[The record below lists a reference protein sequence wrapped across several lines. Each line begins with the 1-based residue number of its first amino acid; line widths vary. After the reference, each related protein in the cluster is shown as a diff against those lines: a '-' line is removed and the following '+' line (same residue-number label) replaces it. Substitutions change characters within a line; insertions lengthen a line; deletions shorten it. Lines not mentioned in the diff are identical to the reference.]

1 MAKKQ
6 ILSPEQDFAANPAE
20 NVWVQA
26 NAGTGKTSVLVQ
38 RLLRIMFRSADCKNS
53 GILCL
58 TYTNAGA
65 GEMRN
70 RILAALRGWA
80 MMSDDDL
87 RDALFSVAE
96 HVSPSD
102 IDIAHAREIFFYYI
116 DNPDMLKIKTIHGF
130 CEEILRRFP
139 IEAGISPSWSLVS
152 GVPQKILLQEAFNR
166 LINTSYEDTVVFTAF
181 ERIVERV
188 SENFLDD
195 LLGLLSSKYRDL
207 FQIND
212 IINYR
217 KYFIDTTYNFLK
229 LDDLICSENNTDEL
243 EKIIETATEIQKSKK
258 TPVDYLDN
266 IITLTKQYIDTTVDF
281 EKYKTAYLK
290 QDGNIQVKILK
301 NDFLTS
307 EAMRVY
313 QINQQNINRTI
324 FQDTVALFDL
334 CVAFNKKYHQIKQE
348 HNLLDFDDLI
358 LYTRKL
364 FSDSAT
370 MGWVLSQLDVS
381 LSHILVDEAQ
391 DTSPLQWDILRMIS
405 GDFFAS
411 SKTSQ
416 MPNSM
421 FVVGDTKQ
429 SIYGFQGA
437 DPSAFSHSRAEIAA
451 QIKNNMRDIQ
461 EIPLAQ
467 SFRSVAP
474 ILNTV
479 DSFFSDKDVRDLT
492 GFVNNSHK
500 CFRLHDKGYV
510 HINKLY
516 SKQDDTDTSLT
527 GYINDISDEIQRVLN
542 TNKYQPSDIMVLVQR
557 RSLLAAPLVAELKRR
572 NIAVAGSDRISLPDF
587 PLVRDLLNLVRWCL
601 DDTDD
606 FSLCCVLKSPMFYL
620 KEVDIYKLCA
630 IRNDT
635 NRTIKQSDSDAKTI
649 TVYDVL
655 EQSLPDVYARLTT
668 IKDNAQ
674 NLSPYSFFCDVLNTD
689 NTRQRFVSALGAQ
702 VIDPL
707 EEFITICLS
716 YERTQSGTMR
726 DFLKW
731 FITGGSEV
739 VRDMNTASGVRIVT
753 VHGSKGLEAPV
764 VFLVDTVRM
773 PKSEKILS
781 LETGRAPVWLWG
793 VGAADSAIYNT
804 LSEQCAD
811 KKLAEYYRLLYV
823 AMTRARDILYIY
835 GYSATSSAP
844 EKSWHTQLWRVF
856 STSDQSDFIR
866 ITNEDIA

>member
-102 IDIAHAREIFFYYI
+102 IDIAHAREIFFFYI

-139 IEAGISPSWSLVS
+139 IEAGFSPSWSLVS
-152 GVPQKILLQEAFNR
+152 GAPQKILLQEAFNR
-166 LINTSYEDTVVFTAF
+166 LINTSYEDAVVFTAF

-212 IINYR
+212 VINYR

-229 LDDLICSENNTDEL
+229 LDDLICSENNIDEL

-258 TPVDYLDN
+258 TPVDYLDK

-307 EAMRVY
+307 EAMHVY

-516 SKQDDTDTSLT
+516 SKQDDADTSLT

-781 LETGRAPVWLWG
+781 LETGHAPVWLWG

>member
-1 MAKKQ
+1 
-6 ILSPEQDFAANPAE
+6 
-20 NVWVQA
+20 
-26 NAGTGKTSVLVQ
+26 
-38 RLLRIMFRSADCKNS
+38 
-53 GILCL
+53 
-58 TYTNAGA
+58 
-65 GEMRN
+65 
-70 RILAALRGWA
+70 
-80 MMSDDDL
+80 
-87 RDALFSVAE
+87 
-96 HVSPSD
+96 
-102 IDIAHAREIFFYYI
+102 
-116 DNPDMLKIKTIHGF
+116 
-130 CEEILRRFP
+130 
-139 IEAGISPSWSLVS
+139 
-152 GVPQKILLQEAFNR
+152 
-166 LINTSYEDTVVFTAF
+166 
-181 ERIVERV
+181 
-188 SENFLDD
+188 
-195 LLGLLSSKYRDL
+195 
-207 FQIND
+207 
-212 IINYR
+212 
-217 KYFIDTTYNFLK
+217 
-229 LDDLICSENNTDEL
+229 
-243 EKIIETATEIQKSKK
+243 
-258 TPVDYLDN
+258 
-266 IITLTKQYIDTTVDF
+266 
-281 EKYKTAYLK
+281 
-290 QDGNIQVKILK
+290 
-301 NDFLTS
+301 
-307 EAMRVY
+307 
-313 QINQQNINRTI
+313 
-324 FQDTVALFDL
+324 
-334 CVAFNKKYHQIKQE
+334 
-348 HNLLDFDDLI
+348 
-358 LYTRKL
+358 
-364 FSDSAT
+364 
-370 MGWVLSQLDVS
+370 
-381 LSHILVDEAQ
+381 LVDEAQ

-416 MPNSM
+416 MPNSI